1 MCVASK
7 VDESVNLDHG
17 DVVVEVAGVVV
28 GVGLHAQHVKLDVGE
43 ELAVIVHVPLPQ
55 PHSQLLWPDKYYHS
69 SVQ

>member
-43 ELAVIVHVPLPQ
+43 ELAVIVDIPLPE
-55 PHSQLLWPDKYYHS
+55 PDPQLLRPVLLDAVGS
-69 SVQ
+69 C